1 MVYNFTHQS
10 PPLVTPITHPT
21 IIYHTHTTKGIILP
35 PSPKGFHASGPPPQA
50 ATETTLHKPKAAGK

>member
-10 PPLVTPITHPT
+10 PPLITPITHPT

-35 PSPKGFHASGPPPQA
+35 PSP
-50 ATETTLHKPKAAGK
+50 